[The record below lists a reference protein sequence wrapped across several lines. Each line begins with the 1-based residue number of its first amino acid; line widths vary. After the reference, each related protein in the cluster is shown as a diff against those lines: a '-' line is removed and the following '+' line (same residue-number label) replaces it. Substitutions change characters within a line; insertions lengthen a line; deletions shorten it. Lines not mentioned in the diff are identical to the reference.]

1 MWCKPQAENVFLQ
14 SESCALLLLPTCFK
28 SQVFSLFSFSSLCR
42 TFLIFTVT
50 AKLVNVYRHISIFHT
65 NYGQGAN
72 LSGSKENTRRFRVQQ
87 ALCSWFHVATDSNLQ
102 QPEQRQEVPRGL
114 MTGLCVT
121 VGQLKEST
129 ESENIG
135 RAVHRSDCKA
145 QLTHLWMVTRDRC
158 VFGLTKQ
165 NEGWWRWHVR
175 WYDERLHALYGKIT
189 ILNYILNATWSPVK
203 RYK

>member
-1 MWCKPQAENVFLQ
+1 
-14 SESCALLLLPTCFK
+14 
-28 SQVFSLFSFSSLCR
+28 
-42 TFLIFTVT
+42 
-50 AKLVNVYRHISIFHT
+50 
-65 NYGQGAN
+65 
-72 LSGSKENTRRFRVQQ
+72 
-87 ALCSWFHVATDSNLQ
+87 
-102 QPEQRQEVPRGL
+102 

-165 NEGWWRWHVR
+165 NEG
-175 WYDERLHALYGKIT
+175 
-189 ILNYILNATWSPVK
+189 
-203 RYK
+203 